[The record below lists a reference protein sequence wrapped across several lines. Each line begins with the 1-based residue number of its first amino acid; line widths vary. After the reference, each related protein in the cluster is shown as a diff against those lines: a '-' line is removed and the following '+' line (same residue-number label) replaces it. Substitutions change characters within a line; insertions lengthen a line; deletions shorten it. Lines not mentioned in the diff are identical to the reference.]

1 MSATDYVIAPPAAPS
16 LPVAGTNKL
25 FPVRRIWCVGRNY
38 LEHIREMGN
47 DEREPPF
54 FFAKPSDALVRDGST
69 IPYPPLTKDFHFE
82 VELVVALKS
91 GGRNI
96 PVGKTLDCIYGYGVG
111 IDLTRRDLQI
121 ASRNIKQPWEIGKF
135 FDNSAPCGA
144 LRPAT
149 EIGHSAKGKIT
160 LKTNGKPRQEGDL
173 SQMIWNVPEII
184 SKLSEM
190 VELAAGDII
199 FTGTPSGVGPV
210 VEGDKMEC
218 EVEGVGTLT
227 ISIGPKQK

>member
-1 MSATDYVIAPPAAPS
+1 MSATDYVIAPPEAPS

-25 FPVRRIWCVGRNY
+25 FPVRRVWCVGRNY

-69 IPYPPLTKDFHFE
+69 IPYPSLTKDFHFE

-96 PVGKTLDCIYGYGVG
+96 PVDKALNCIYGYGVG

-121 ASRNIKQPWEIGKF
+121 ASRNIKQPWEVGKF
-135 FDNSAPCGA
+135 FDNSAPCSA
-144 LRPAT
+144 LRPAA
-149 EIGHSAKGKIT
+149 EIGHPAKGKIT

-218 EVEGVGTLT
+218 EVEGVGHLT
-227 ISIGPKQK
+227 ISIGPRLK